1 MTTIIK
7 EDDVIYSV
15 ADALQFISYHH
26 PADYIRHLAKAYE
39 IEESP
44 AAKDAIAQILVNSG
58 VSAFGKRPICQDTGM
73 VSAVLKLGMNVRFD
87 TTRSLADLVNEGFKR
102 AYTHA

>member
-7 EDDVIYSV
+7 EDDVICSV
-15 ADALQFISYHH
+15 ADALQFISYYH

-44 AAKDAIAQILVNSG
+44 AAKDAIAQILQTVW
-58 VSAFGKRPICQDTGM
+58 
-73 VSAVLKLGMNVRFD
+73 KLW
-87 TTRSLADLVNEGFKR
+87 AEGEWL
-102 AYTHA
+102 TPWVG